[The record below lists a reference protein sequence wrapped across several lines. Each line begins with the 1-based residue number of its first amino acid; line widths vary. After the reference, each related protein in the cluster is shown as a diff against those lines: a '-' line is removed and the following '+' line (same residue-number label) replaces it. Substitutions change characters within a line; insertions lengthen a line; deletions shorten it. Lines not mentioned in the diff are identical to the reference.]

1 MIKNII
7 LVVSTLLLMIGL
19 GLCGYAT
26 SIMAVWSITS
36 ADIATMPMLR
46 AGVMGQCGVLIFI
59 PGGLLMALWFFLKY
73 RDKIL

>member
-1 MIKNII
+1 MIKNVI

-46 AGVMGQCGVLIFI
+46 AGVMGQCGILIVI
-59 PGGLLMALWFFLKY
+59 PGGLLMALWFFLRY

>member
-1 MIKNII
+1 MINNVI

-46 AGVMGQCGVLIFI
+46 AGVMGQCGVLILI
-59 PGGLLMALWFFLKY
+59 PGLLLMALWFFLKY